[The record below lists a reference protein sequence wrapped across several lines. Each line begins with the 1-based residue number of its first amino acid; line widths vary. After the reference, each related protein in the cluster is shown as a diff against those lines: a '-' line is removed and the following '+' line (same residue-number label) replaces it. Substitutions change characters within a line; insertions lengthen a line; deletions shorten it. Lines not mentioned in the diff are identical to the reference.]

1 MARITMGQWITQA
14 LLDPHKDGPCTA
26 LVCMHKT
33 GGGDVEVYGVKLA
46 KGQQWDGEVLAT
58 LFREKA
64 EHHVQDISGSQRF
77 FILAFYNRSE
87 AQARLPFVVNNSAE
101 LTNGETEAPNAE
113 GMRAQ
118 TMRQSEAAYQFWAR
132 QVTENSRITLEIN
145 DSLSRENREL
155 RSENRDAVS
164 VIKDIILQQAA
175 NSHQFRMKELEY
187 ARQTDERKMLMRYGG
202 AILNDITGKEIIPQP
217 VADTNLLELFFEKIG
232 EDQIKQLGGVLPPE
246 LMGPLAARATSYFKQ
261 KNEAE
266 SQASKAVE
274 GRTDPVI
281 GDGSPEP

>member
-1 MARITMGQWITQA
+1 MSRITMGQWITQA
-14 LLDPHKDGPCTA
+14 LMDPHKDHPCSA

-64 EHHVQDISGSQRF
+64 EHHVQDIPGSQRF
-77 FILAFYNRSE
+77 FVLAFYNRSE

-101 LTNGETEAPNAE
+101 LTEGGTEAPTNE
-113 GMRAQ
+113 GKLSQ
-118 TMRQSEAAYQFWAR
+118 SMRQGEVGFQFWAR
-132 QVTENSRITLEIN
+132 QVTENVRMSMDMNE
-145 DSLSRENREL
+145 SLARENREL
-155 RSENRDAVS
+155 RNENRDAVS

-202 AILNDITGKEIIPQP
+202 AILNEVTGKEIIPQP
-217 VADTNLLELFFEKIG
+217 IADTNLLELFFDKVG
-232 EDQIKQLGGVLPPE
+232 EEQIKQLGAVLPPE
-246 LMGPLAARATSYFKQ
+246 LMGPLAARATNYYKQ

-266 SQASKAVE
+266 KQAAQAVE
-274 GRTDPVI
+274 GRNDPVL
-281 GDGSPEP
+281 GDGNPEP